1 MIPAHPQNDVRKIY
15 DEAASRYDW
24 QHAILTA
31 GADNRGR
38 RWLINKTVGPGIH
51 ILDAGSGTGSTGIA
65 AARIA
70 GKNGSVTFYDLSPGM
85 LEIAGKKAQKS
96 NIDCPFFFETGDL
109 HQLPFSDN
117 HFNTVLS
124 TYSLDPL
131 SYPLKAF
138 SELYRVT
145 KPGGLIGVAHET
157 APQKNFLDSISKS
170 IEHLIWYLP
179 KLSLACRPIE
189 ILSHLNEYKG
199 HLVDQKRI
207 GVPLWPFQ
215 LFIFRKKL

>member
-1 MIPAHPQNDVRKIY
+1 MIRPHLQDEVKWIY
-15 DEAASRYDW
+15 DHAASRYDW

-31 GADNRGR
+31 GSDNRGR

-65 AARIA
+65 AGRIA
-70 GKNGSVTFYDLSPGM
+70 GKNGSVTFYDLSTGM
-85 LEIAGKKAQKS
+85 LEVAKEKARKS
-96 NIDCPFFFETGDL
+96 DITCPFFFETGDL
-109 HQLPFSDN
+109 HQLPFDDE

-131 SYPLKAF
+131 SDPLIAF
-138 SELYRVT
+138 GELYRVT

-157 APQKNFLDSISKS
+157 APKSPVLNGISKG
-170 IEHLIWYLP
+170 IEHAIWYLP

-189 ILSHLNEYKG
+189 IISHLNEFKG
-199 HLVDQKRI
+199 HLLDQNRI

-215 LFIFRKKL
+215 LFVFRKNF